1 MAPVYMRG
9 NKFLC
14 NSNNLYFASAKKL
27 KSSIMLKTR
36 TTIALIF
43 MACLFSLS
51 SFAQTIKVSGTV
63 KNSSSGEDVPA
74 VSVTVKGTSAGVFT
88 SSNGTFSINVSKFP
102 VTLVFSSIGYE
113 TQEVTVNSG
122 TEAVSVKLV
131 QTSALGQEV
140 VVSATR
146 VASRI
151 LESPVTIE
159 RVSASAIRNA
169 PAASY
174 YDVVNN
180 LKGVD
185 VMAASLTFKTP
196 TTRGFNGSG
205 NTRFTQIVDG
215 MDNQAPGLNFSV
227 GSVIGLSELDV
238 DNMELLPGASSAL
251 YGPGGMNGTLL
262 INSKSPFKYQGLSFQ
277 VKQGMMHTDRKYRN
291 ASPYYNW
298 GFRWAEK
305 IGQRAAFK
313 ITADFLQAQDWL
325 AADQRNYKR
334 LGTSG
339 GIVPGTRTTDPNYDG
354 VNVYG
359 DETTI
364 DLRLVLNG
372 IAQQAPFLAG
382 YINTLTGSPINVSR
396 TGYTE
401 KELIDPE
408 TLNFKLGGAFH
419 YKITD
424 NIEAVVMGY
433 WGTGNTVY
441 TGSDRYS
448 LRGLKMGQYKF
459 ELNSKNWFLRAW
471 TTQENAGES
480 YNATVTTRLTNE
492 KIKPSATWYTEYGQ
506 SFLNSKLNG
515 LSDIDA
521 HNSARALADLGRPA
535 ASSAQFKQLFDE
547 VRKVPISKGGGLFVD
562 KTDLYSVE
570 GQYNFSHVTR
580 KFADI
585 LIGGNFRRF
594 VLNSQGTL
602 FADSAGVIPINE
614 FGGYLQV
621 SRKLINEKLTLTG
634 SVRYDKNQNFDG
646 RFTPRAT
653 AVYQINKNNNIRLS
667 FQTAYRF
674 PSTQQQWINLN
685 VGGNVQLIGGVPEFA
700 TFYKFNTNPIY
711 TLESI
716 QGGAPKTTTF
726 PPFKAESV
734 TSYEIGYKGLVA
746 DNKLLVDVY
755 AYYGQYQNFTVRQLV
770 AQSNNG
776 NPAVF
781 SNPANLTNPAVTR
794 LFSVPTNTP
803 NKVTTYGYGIGLEYR
818 LPRNFYVNANASSD
832 ILQDVPAGFVAFF
845 NSPKYRT
852 NLIFGNNAFGK
863 DKRLGFNITYR
874 WQDAYFYE
882 SDFTTGAIS
891 AVNLLDAQLSYR
903 LPKIK
908 SIFKV
913 GANNLLNQ
921 YYVQGAGN
929 PSIGGLYY
937 VGFAYNVF

>member
-1 MAPVYMRG
+1 MPAL
-9 NKFLC
+9 N
-14 NSNNLYFASAKKL
+14 NSNFQ
-27 KSSIMLKTR
+27 IMLKTK
-36 TTIALIF
+36 TTIALIL
-43 MACLFSLS
+43 MACLFSFS
-51 SFAQTIKVSGTV
+51 SFAQTIKISGTV
-63 KNSSSGEDVPA
+63 KNSTSGEGVPA
-74 VSVTVKGTSAGVFT
+74 VSVTVKGTSAGVYT
-88 SSNGTFSINVSKFP
+88 NSNGAFSINVAKLP

-113 TQEVTVNSG
+113 AQEV
-122 TEAVSVKLV
+122 AVSSENQNLDIKLA
-131 QTSALGQEV
+131 QASALGQEV

-159 RVSASAIRNA
+159 RVSAATIRNA

-262 INSKSPFKYQGLSFQ
+262 INSKSPFKYQGFSFQ
-277 VKQGMMHTDRKYRN
+277 AKQGMMHTDQRYRK

-313 ITADFLQAQDWL
+313 INAEFLGAQDWL

-339 GIVPGTRTTDPNYDG
+339 GIVPGTRDTDPNYDG

-359 DETTI
+359 DETTL

-372 IAQQAPFLAG
+372 IASAAPFLAG
-382 YINTLTGSPINVSR
+382 YIGTLTTSPINVSR

-401 KELIDPE
+401 KEVVDPE
-408 TLNFKLGGAFH
+408 TINFKVGGAFH
-419 YKITD
+419 YKITE
-424 NIEAVVMGY
+424 NTEAVVMGY

-471 TTQENAGES
+471 TTQENAGDS

-492 KIKPSATWYTEYGQ
+492 KIKPSPTWYPEYGQ
-506 SFLNSKLNG
+506 AFLNFKLSG
-515 LSDIDA
+515 FTDIDA
-521 HNSARALADLGRPA
+521 HNAARAFADQGRPA
-535 ASSAQFKQLFDE
+535 ASSSQFKQLFDQ
-547 VRKVPISKGGGLFVD
+547 VRSVPISKGGGLFVD

-570 GQYNFSHVTR
+570 GQYNFSHVTH

-585 LIGGNFRRF
+585 LVGGNFRRF
-594 VLNSQGTL
+594 SLNSQGTL
-602 FADSAGVIPINE
+602 FADSAGIIPINE
-614 FGGYLQV
+614 YGGYLQIL
-621 SRKLINEKLTLTG
+621 RKLMNEKLTLTG
-634 SVRYDKNQNFDG
+634 SVRYDKNQNFEG

-653 AVYQINKNNNIRLS
+653 AVYQLNKNNNIRLS

-685 VGGNVQLIGGVPEFA
+685 VGGNVQLIGGVPNFT

-711 TLESI
+711 SLESI
-716 QGGAPKTTTF
+716 QSGSPKVTTF
-726 PPFKAESV
+726 PTFKAESV
-734 TSYEIGYKGLVA
+734 TSYELGYKGLVA
-746 DNKLLVDVY
+746 NNKLLIDIY
-755 AYYGQYQNFTVRQLV
+755 GYYGQYQNFTVRQLV

-776 NPAVF
+776 NPSVF
-781 SNPANLTNPAVTR
+781 SNPANLTNPNVTR
-794 LFSVPTNTP
+794 LFSVPTNTTS
-803 NKVTTYGYGIGLEYR
+803 KVTTYGYGIGLEYR
-818 LPRNFYVNANASSD
+818 LPFNFYVNANASSD

-908 SIFKV
+908 SLFKI